1 MGEEDRPSRR
11 EDTPASDDSDAEDP
25 VRDTQPDGSV
35 TTTTETVVTQVSP
48 PTRRREE
55 VREACLVVMYGE
67 DLGRRVPLGTDPV
80 VLGRSTQADVQIDQ
94 ESVSRSHCRIW
105 LDGSRYRLE
114 DLGSTNGTYVN
125 DEQATGRMELRDGDQ
140 VKVGRTILK
149 FIVGG
154 NIEAQYHEEIYRLMT
169 VDGLTQVHNKR
180 YFDEML
186 EREVSRATRYAKTFS
201 LVLFDIDHFKEINDT
216 HGHLA
221 GDAILR
227 QLGNVVR
234 RRTRRDDVIARI
246 GGEEFAL
253 LLPELDVE
261 AAAGVA
267 DMLRQ
272 LIEQTR
278 FEFEGTVIPVTC
290 SLGVAQWQPSH
301 GEGAD
306 ILKAADDK
314 LYEAKR
320 TGRNRVCR

>member
-1 MGEEDRPSRR
+1 MGEDGAPK
-11 EDTPASDDSDAEDP
+11 DPGGTPTP
-25 VRDTQPDGSV
+25 VPESV
-35 TTTTETVVTQVSP
+35 TTTTQTVVTQVSP
-48 PTRRREE
+48 PARRYGEP
-55 VREACLVVMYGE
+55 REACLVIMYGE
-67 DLGRRVPLGTDPV
+67 DLGRRIPLGDQPIIM
-80 VLGRSTQADVQIDQ
+80 GRSTQADVQIDQ

-105 LDGSRYRLE
+105 RDGNRYRLE

-125 DEQATGRMELRDGDQ
+125 DALAANGTELRDGDQ

-169 VDGLTQVHNKR
+169 IDGLTQVHNKR

-186 EREVSRATRYAKTFS
+186 EREVSRASRYDKTFS
-201 LVLFDIDHFKEINDT
+201 VILFDIDHFKHINDT

-234 RRTRRDDVIARI
+234 RRTRRDDTVARI

-253 LLPELDVE
+253 LLPEADAE
-261 AAAGVA
+261 GASGVA
-267 DMLRQ
+267 EKLRQ
-272 LIEQTR
+272 MIEETR
-278 FEFEGTVIPVTC
+278 FEFEGTVIPLTC
-290 SLGVAQWQPSH
+290 SLGIAQWTREHDNAAS
-301 GEGAD
+301 
-306 ILKAADDK
+306 LVKAADEK

-320 TGRNRVCR
+320 SGRNRVCY